1 MSTNTRTVV
10 VALAIVL
17 VLAVLGIVVLA
28 ALKIPNP
35 EVLTTIAVGDL
46 TGLLG
51 LLVPREAPSAVSAP
65 QA

>member
-28 ALKIPNP
+28 AIKQPSP
-35 EVLTTIAVGDL
+35 EVLTTVAVGDL

-51 LLVPREAPSAVSAP
+51 LLVPREAPSGPQTP